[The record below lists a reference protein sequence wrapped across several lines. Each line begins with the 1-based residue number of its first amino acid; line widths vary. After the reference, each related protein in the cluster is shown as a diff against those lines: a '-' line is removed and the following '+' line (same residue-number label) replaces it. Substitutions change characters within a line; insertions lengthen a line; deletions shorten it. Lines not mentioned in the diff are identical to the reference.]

1 MNNKLEIM
9 KKTKAFVG
17 KCKSLLSDLFYK
29 ENKKLISE
37 NKLKA
42 NDYIKEAMVKISE
55 FTEDYVDL
63 EKIEELDISY
73 KFMSN
78 GEVRKNL
85 SKKVGGY
92 SNIGGNVIGMDYD
105 DFNVIKI
112 IMIHEGLHFV
122 SSEVIKGKRE
132 KIEDGV
138 EEIITSDIYLCGVST
153 TVFNLN
159 NNNSDDYYIYSY
171 KGLNEIITEYFT
183 KVILGDDYV
192 NYESKYFAGVMFLER
207 LVKENILDIDLLKE
221 AYFKHNPELIVSC
234 LSDYFV
240 ENEIENLFNY
250 LISDDVNVML
260 ETYNNTNKVL
270 DKRKSNLRR
279 GQYFIVLVEFQ

>member
-279 GQYFIVLVEFQ
+279 G